1 MSNGFRIFPIGVSI
15 ITTIIFISGCMHYQV
30 NSPLATVDPNSG
42 YRGKLKD
49 HEPGNSDELLL
60 YLTFSGGGT
69 RASAFSY
76 GVLEELR
83 NTEVTINGQKQMLLN
98 QVDAISGVSGG
109 SFTAAY
115 YGLFGD
121 RIFDDFDQ
129 KFLKKNV
136 QGGLT
141 RRILIRPDN
150 WVRLF
155 SPFFQRSD
163 LAAEYYDKILFEKKT
178 FQDMAAT
185 KGPMININATDMVTG
200 IRFGF
205 SQDLFD
211 LLCSDLSSYPVARAV
226 TASSAVPVVLTPIT
240 LRNYSN
246 DCGFTLP
253 EQIERI
259 RREHDISSRSFHQVS
274 NIQPYMDSGK
284 HKYIHL
290 VDGGVSDN
298 LGLRNAIDKVLILG
312 DLWNTIKYFKQENT
326 RKVVFVVV
334 NAETEVS
341 SHWSLLGKA
350 PTISAMFG
358 AYSSVS
364 VTRYNYETVMLLR
377 ESFRRWTE
385 EVQQNRC
392 GDSPISTEPGGCGD
406 IKFYLVEVKFDA
418 LRDEAERHYFKGMP
432 TSFKLSDKQVDDLR
446 DAAHRILAESDEFQ
460 QLLAELK

>member
-1 MSNGFRIFPIGVSI
+1 MKERPHFYLIGTFILTAVF
-15 ITTIIFISGCMHYQV
+15 FISGCMHYPV
-30 NSPLATVDPNSG
+30 NKPLATVDPNSG
-42 YRGKLKD
+42 YRGKFMGQ
-49 HEPGNSDELLL
+49 PGNSDETLIFLS
-60 YLTFSGGGT
+60 FSGGGT
-69 RASAFSY
+69 RAAAFSY

-83 NTEVTINGQKQMLLN
+83 NTEVTIHGQKRMLLHE
-98 QVDAISGVSGG
+98 VDGISGVSGG

-121 RIFDDFDQ
+121 RIFEDFET
-129 KFLKKNV
+129 KFLKRNV

-141 RRILIRPDN
+141 RRFLIRPDN

-155 SPFFQRSD
+155 SPFFARSD
-163 LAAEYYDKILFEKKT
+163 IAAAYYDKILFEKKT
-178 FQDMAAT
+178 FQDMAAR
-185 KGPMININATDMVTG
+185 KGPMVHINATDMVTG
-200 IRFGF
+200 IRVAFH
-205 SQDLFD
+205 QDAFD
-211 LLCSDLSSYPVARAV
+211 VICSDLSSYPVARAV

-246 DCGFTLP
+246 NCNFTLP
-253 EQIERI
+253 EEAERVQ
-259 RREHDISSRSFHQVS
+259 REHDITSRSFHQVS
-274 NIQPYMDSGK
+274 NVAVYQDVAK

-298 LGLRNAIDKVLILG
+298 LGLRAALDRVLALG
-312 DLWNTIKYFKQENT
+312 SIWNTLKYLNLENT
-326 RKVVFVVV
+326 RKVVFIVV

-341 SHWSLLGKA
+341 SHWSLFGRA

-385 EVQQNRC
+385 EVQQSRC
-392 GDSPISTEPGGCGD
+392 GDGPISTEPGGCGD

-418 LRDEAERHYFKGMP
+418 LRDETERHYFKGMP

-446 DAAHRILAESDEFQ
+446 DAAHRILAESEEFQ

>member
-1 MSNGFRIFPIGVSI
+1 MGKMFQPFRMCVSI
-15 ITTIIFISGCMHYQV
+15 LIIVFLISGCMHYPV
-30 NSPLATVDPNSG
+30 NKPLATVDPNSG
-42 YRGKLKD
+42 YRGKFMSQ
-49 HEPGNSDELLL
+49 PGNSDELLL
-60 YLTFSGGGT
+60 LVSFSGGGT

-83 NTEVTINGQKQMLLN
+83 NTEVTINGEKRMLLHE
-98 QVDAISGVSGG
+98 VDGISGVSGG

-121 RIFDDFDQ
+121 RIFEDFDQ

-150 WVRLF
+150 WVRLS

-178 FQDMAAT
+178 FQDMAAR
-185 KGPMININATDMVTG
+185 KGPMVHINATDMVTG
-200 IRFGF
+200 IRVTFH
-205 SQDLFD
+205 QDAFD
-211 LLCSDLSSYPVARAV
+211 IICSDLSSYPVARAV

-253 EQIERI
+253 EEAERV

-274 NIQPYMDSGK
+274 NVEVYQDAAK

-298 LGLRNAIDKVLILG
+298 LGLRAALDRVLAFG
-312 DLWNTIKYFKQENT
+312 SVWNTLKYLKLENT
-326 RKVVFVVV
+326 HKVVFIVV

-341 SHWSLLGKA
+341 SHWNLFGKA

-385 EVQQNRC
+385 EVQKNRC
-392 GDSPISTEPGGCGD
+392 GDGLISTEPGGCGD

-418 LRDEAERHYFKGMP
+418 LRDETERHYFKGMP

-446 DAAHRILAESDEFQ
+446 DAAHRILAGSEEFQ

>member
-1 MSNGFRIFPIGVSI
+1 MSKKFRLFPAGVSI
-15 ITTIIFISGCMHYQV
+15 IAAIIFTSGCMHYPV
-30 NSPLATVDPNSG
+30 NKPLTTIDPNSG

-49 HEPGNSDELLL
+49 REPGNSDELLL

-115 YGLFGD
+115 YGLFGE
-121 RIFDDFDQ
+121 RIFDDFEQ

-136 QGGLT
+136 QGGLV
-141 RRILIRPDN
+141 RRMLLRPDN
-150 WVRLF
+150 WVRLS

-163 LAAEYYDKILFEKKT
+163 LASEYYDKLLFEEKT
-178 FQDMAAT
+178 FRDMAAT

-200 IRFGF
+200 IRVGF

-211 LLCSDLSSYPVARAV
+211 LICSDLSSFPVARAV

-240 LRNYSN
+240 IRNYSN
-246 DCGFTLP
+246 DCGFKLP
-253 EQIERI
+253 EEIERI

-274 NIQPYMDSGK
+274 NLAPYMDAEK

-298 LGLRNAIDKVLILG
+298 LGLRNALDRVLLLG
-312 DLWNTIKYFKQENT
+312 DLWNTLKYFKQENIH
-326 RKVVFVVV
+326 KVVFIVV

-341 SHWSLLGKA
+341 SSWNLLGTA

-385 EVQQNRC
+385 EIQKNRC
-392 GDSPISTEPGGCGD
+392 GDGPISTEPGGCGD

-418 LRDEAERHYFKGMP
+418 LKDEAERHYFKRMP

-446 DAAHRILAESDEFQ
+446 DAAHRILAGSDEFQ
-460 QLLAELK
+460 QLLADLK